1 MSVTNQYKPEYK
13 IILQCLLIQQMSPY
27 TLLQNILESETDGDY
42 TDLDKAIKIIN
53 EHIGVFMQ
61 KIVVLP
67 CELTGEK
74 MCVLVSTAERPELKC
89 NLTQVQ
95 SEYLYELVHAI
106 ITSENGFI
114 GSIDALNLSSALER
128 GKVTRIM
135 AEEYLRL
142 FLEKKLLLQ
151 REGMYFLSALSIAEL
166 GPFISENFDI
176 DNCYLCK
183 EMVICGEK
191 CLNCDTLLHKHCYLQ
206 FRESF
211 KKTVKCPQCKVEWRV
226 LANE

>member
-1 MSVTNQYKPEYK
+1 MSVNDQYKPEYK

-27 TLLQNILESETDGDY
+27 TLLQNILETESDGEF
-42 TDLDKAIKIIN
+42 TDLDKAIRIIN
-53 EHIGVFMQ
+53 ETISVYLQ
-61 KIVVLP
+61 KIVILP

-89 NLTQVQ
+89 NLTQIQ

-106 ITSENGFI
+106 ITSEHGFI
-114 GSIDALNLSSALER
+114 GSIDALNLSSELEG
-128 GKVTRIM
+128 GKVTRTM
-135 AEEYLRL
+135 ADEYLRL
-142 FLEKKLLLQ
+142 FLEKKLLLF

-176 DNCYLCK
+176 DNCHLCK
-183 EMVICGEK
+183 QMVICGEK
-191 CLNCDTLLHKHCYLQ
+191 CLNCDTLLHKHCFSQ

-211 KKTVKCPQCKVEWRV
+211 KKTVKCPNCKNEWGV
-226 LANE
+226 VAND